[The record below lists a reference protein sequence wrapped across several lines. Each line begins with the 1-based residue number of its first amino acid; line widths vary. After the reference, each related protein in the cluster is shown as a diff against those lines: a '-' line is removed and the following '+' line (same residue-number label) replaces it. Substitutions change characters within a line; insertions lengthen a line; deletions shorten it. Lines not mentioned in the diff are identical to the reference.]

1 MEYFVKLLLVLHVF
15 GGTVALLAG
24 ALSLF
29 SAKGKK
35 VHRKSGAIFFYAMNL
50 VGGSA
55 FLLSLI
61 KSNYFLL
68 AIALFTTYLNFVG
81 YRALKSKSMKYS
93 LMDWFV
99 AFFAV
104 ANAAYMVYTFQV
116 VMVAFGC
123 ILLFVL
129 FRNTSSQFG
138 GEEQLKKLRE
148 KRLLMHLGNMCGA
161 YIAACTAFLVV
172 NINFVKPPWILWLL
186 PTFIGVPFII
196 LQSRKEKQKQT
207 SS

>member
-1 MEYFVKLLLVLHVF
+1 MEHIVKLLLVLHVA
-15 GGTVALLAG
+15 GGTLALCAG
-24 ALSLF
+24 ALSLI

-35 VHRKSGAIFFYAMNL
+35 MHRKSGLIFFYAMAV

-68 AIALFTTYLNFVG
+68 AIAVFTTYLNFVG
-81 YRALKSKSMKYS
+81 YRALKNKSMKYTPI
-93 LMDWFV
+93 DWV
-99 AFFAV
+99 ITFFAV
-104 ANAAYMVYTFQV
+104 INAVYMVYTSQI
-116 VMVAFGC
+116 VMLTFGS
-123 ILLFVL
+123 ILLFVV
-129 FRNTSSQFG
+129 FRNASSQFG
-138 GEEQLKKLRE
+138 GDEKLKKLRE

-186 PTFIGVPFII
+186 PTIIGVPFII
-196 LQSRKEKQKQT
+196 LQSRKEKQRQT
-207 SS
+207 SG